1 MGKRK
6 NRSGGRIAS
15 GTERL
20 AKPVDA
26 EPTNRKPRRGMR
38 LYQGAKVS
46 RLTADWVTGSTSA
59 DAEIATSLVRL
70 RDRARQAMR
79 DDPYFEAAVRS
90 LATNVVGS
98 GFKLQAKVTMQ
109 RRPGRLNKAL
119 NDQIEAK
126 MRRWSRSKICHTA
139 GILSFQDIQS
149 MAIATLPHG
158 GELFIRLVSQSF
170 GGGRIPLAL
179 EVIEADQLD
188 EKVDGASGIPGQ
200 MAGGEWRLGVHV
212 DDWGRP
218 MEYAFLQKHP
228 GDRRNSRVGEKRL
241 LIKADEIIHL
251 ARRSRPSQT
260 RGVPLFANSIESMH
274 QLCGMTE
281 AEVVGARA
289 ASSLMGFVETDGE
302 MAGETLGE
310 EIEGE
315 YVSQFEPGVIK
326 TLFPGQKIQVPNLD
340 RPGGQF
346 EPFTRVMLRRFAA
359 SIGVSYTAVSA
370 DYSTSNYSSS
380 RLERLDNQEWWRT
393 IQQWLIRELLEPI
406 TRAWLRAA
414 VSVGELTLPGYD
426 TNPEAYEDAMNW
438 VARGWEWIQPEVEV
452 QAARDAVRSGFKTR
466 AEVIMSRG
474 GDYQE
479 TIQALAEEKEELD
492 DLGLIVDSDASNVT
506 GAGISQ
512 DVATGNQPSDSSS
525 SDSSSGADPST
536 SADSSSD
543 PAGPADQNP

>member
-1 MGKRK
+1 MGRK
-6 NRSGGRIAS
+6 K
-15 GTERL
+15 
-20 AKPVDA
+20 AKAQSVNA
-26 EPTNRKPRRGMR
+26 EPTTREQRRGMR

-70 RDRARQAMR
+70 RDRARQSMR
-79 DDPYFEAAVRS
+79 DDPYFAAAVRS

-109 RRPGRLNKAL
+109 RPRNRPNKAL

-126 MRRWSRSKICHTA
+126 MRHWSRSKTCHTA
-139 GILSFQDIQS
+139 GLLSFQDIQA

-158 GELFIRLVSQSF
+158 GELFIRMVPQAF
-170 GGGRIPLAL
+170 GGGRIPLGL

-188 EKVDGASGIPGQ
+188 EKVDGAGGIRGQ
-200 MAGGEWRLGVHV
+200 MDGGTWRLGVHV
-212 DDWGRP
+212 DEWGRP
-218 MEYAFLQKHP
+218 LEYAFLQKHP
-228 GDRRNSRVGEKRL
+228 GDTRGSIGQKRV

-251 ARRSRPSQT
+251 ARRDRPSQT
-260 RGVPLFANSIESMH
+260 RGAPLFANSLESMH
-274 QLCGMTE
+274 QLAGFTQ

-302 MAGETLGE
+302 MAGDTLGQ

-359 SIGVSYTAVSA
+359 SIGVSYTSVSA

-426 TNPEAYEDAMNW
+426 ITPEVYEDAMNW

-452 QAARDAVRSGFKTR
+452 KAAREAVRSGFKTR

-479 TIQALAEEKEELD
+479 TIHALAEEKEELD
-492 DLGLIVDSDASNVT
+492 ELGLVVDSDASKVT
-506 GAGISQ
+506 GGGISQ
-512 DVATGNQPSDSSS
+512 DAATENQPSDSSS
-525 SDSSSGADPST
+525 G
-536 SADSSSD
+536 ADSSTSSQAD
-543 PAGPADQNP
+543 TSGSMGPDQTASGDGSA

>member
-1 MGKRK
+1 MGRK
-6 NRSGGRIAS
+6 K
-15 GTERL
+15 
-20 AKPVDA
+20 AKARPQAVDA
-26 EPTNRKPRRGMR
+26 EPTNRNPRRGMR

-46 RLTADWVTGSTSA
+46 RLTSDWMTGSTSA

-98 GFKLQAKVTMQ
+98 GFKLQAKVPMQ
-109 RRPGRLNKAL
+109 RRPGRLNKTL

-126 MRRWSRSKICHTA
+126 MRRWSRSGTCHTA
-139 GILSFQDIQS
+139 GLLSFQDIQS

-158 GELFIRLVSQSF
+158 GELFIRMVPQSF
-170 GGGRIPLAL
+170 GGGRIPLGL

-188 EKVDGASGIPGQ
+188 EKVDGAGGIRGQ
-200 MAGGEWRLGVHV
+200 MDGGEWRMGVHV
-212 DDWGRP
+212 NEWGRP

-228 GDRRNSRVGEKRL
+228 GDRHNSRMGEKRV
-241 LIKADEIIHL
+241 LIPAEQIIHL

-274 QLCGMTE
+274 QLAGFTQ

-302 MAGETLGE
+302 LASETLGQE
-310 EIEGE
+310 LEGE
-315 YVSQFEPGVIK
+315 YVTEFEPGVIK
-326 TLFPGQKIQVPNLD
+326 TLFPGQRIQVPNLD

-359 SIGVSYTAVSA
+359 SIGVSYTSVSA

-426 TNPEAYEDAMNW
+426 ITPEIYEDAMNW

-452 QAARDAVRSGFKTR
+452 KAAREAVRSGFKTR

-479 TIQALAEEKEELD
+479 TIHALAEEKEELD
-492 DLGLIVDSDASNVT
+492 ELRLVVDSDASKVT
-506 GAGISQ
+506 GGGISQ
-512 DVATGNQPSDSSS
+512 DAATENQPSDSS
-525 SDSSSGADPST
+525 SDSSSGAGFSPSAEADT
-536 SADSSSD
+536 SGSM
-543 PAGPADQNP
+543 GPDQTASGDGSA